1 MAQKTLLLSLFL
13 LFRNLLAVDKFY
25 ALIQAIWMRIWLK
38 AWTKIYRLLL
48 CFSLIYKNEI
58 FTLVFARQRQLIYTR
73 DFLHYLSEI
82 SQHQRVKGFMNNS
95 TQLMCN
101 YPATWYF
108 KVLFLFCFTVSFQL
122 LFLQGSGEYW
132 LKINAKFNL
141 KSKTFCLS
149 TLTLKTTT

>member
-101 YPATWYF
+101 YPCVTI
-108 KVLFLFCFTVSFQL
+108 SL
-122 LFLQGSGEYW
+122 LFHSFLSASFSPGFRW
-132 LKINAKFNL
+132 ILIKK
-141 KSKTFCLS
+141 S
-149 TLTLKTTT
+149 TLSLIWRVKTSACKH